1 MKNLIT
7 LIVLILLSIFVCG
20 QNESAIWE
28 IPFKDLIVNDFNQD
42 EIIETEGRL
51 LQIIPTGK
59 RRQSYVFVIGI
70 FENLT
75 EVKTI
80 STESGNETVSFSK
93 KEYKPVEF
101 ELWFDDGGDSLL
113 DYLGCNVN
121 LPDMFIN
128 EEDYLKYNNPE
139 YQQCIGSVFSIR
151 AAKKSD
157 ESGILYFLLQV
168 EK

>member
-1 MKNLIT
+1 MKNLTFLLVLSLFPMYLFGQNDNAVWKIPFYD
-7 LIVLILLSIFVCG
+7 LIL
-20 QNESAIWE
+20 
-28 IPFKDLIVNDFNQD
+28 NDFNQD
-42 EIIETEGRL
+42 EIIETEARL

-59 RRQSYVFVIGI
+59 RRQSYVFVVGI

-80 STESGNETVSFSK
+80 STETGSETVSFSK
-93 KEYKPVEF
+93 MEYKPVEF

-113 DYLGCNVN
+113 DYLGCNTD
-121 LPDMFIN
+121 LPDMYSN
-128 EEDYLKYNNPE
+128 EEDFIKFNNPE
-139 YQQCIGSVFSIR
+139 NQPCIGSIFNIT

-157 ESGILYFLLQV
+157 DTGLVYFLLKV